1 MTRTF
6 LPHVITDDSALGG
19 AVIERSLRFS
29 ATASPKLTR
38 TFGTNTS
45 NTTKTISFWMK
56 RGSLGST
63 EGMQNI
69 FCTAL
74 SGYIEGRLRIN
85 TDDTLQF
92 EDRDSSGGT
101 SDGRRQTTAKLRDV
115 NSWYHIML
123 VLDSTQGTEL
133 DRAKIYV
140 NGTQD
145 TDFSATRD
153 ISQNYSFSI
162 YRSSAENYISDG
174 TGEGSFFDGCLAE
187 INFIDGQAL
196 DSSYF
201 GFT

>member
-1 MTRTF
+1 MARAGGLA
-6 LPHVITDDSALGG
+6 LPTITEDRALGD
-19 AVIERSLRFS
+19 AKIQRSLRFNGGD
-29 ATASPKLTR
+29 SPKMTR

-45 NTTKTISFWMK
+45 NTTKTISFWLK
-56 RGSLGST
+56 RGKLGSS
-63 EGMQNI
+63 GMQNI

-92 EDRDSSGGT
+92 EDRDASGGT
-101 SDGRRQTTAKLRDV
+101 SDGRRQTTRVFRDTD
-115 NSWYHIML
+115 SWYHIML

-145 TDFSATRD
+145 TNFSATRD

-162 YRSSAENYISDG
+162 FR
-174 TGEGSFFDGCLAE
+174 
-187 INFIDGQAL
+187 
-196 DSSYF
+196 
-201 GFT
+201 